1 MIFFNRMIA
10 RVLYLFLIAILLG
23 SCSLFKPVARAES
36 NKPVSPFMEN
46 IVVSLNAKQRYG
58 KASEKVNENVNNE
71 IADRP
76 ANNYLTGL
84 QGIEFASP
92 LSFHYALLLDV
103 EVEKIKN
110 EKLFEY
116 ITQWWAVPYRIG
128 GTGMNGID
136 CSAFVKGITT
146 EAFSINLPRTSR
158 EQADFSSTI
167 SKEELREGDLVF
179 FNTGGGIS
187 HVGMYL
193 SNNKFVHA
201 STSMGVVISDLN
213 ETYWNKRFVKAGRI
227 INN

>member
-1 MIFFNRMIA
+1 MIA
-10 RVLYLFLIAILLG
+10 RVLSLFFIIILFG
-23 SCSLFKPVARAES
+23 SCSLFRPVARTETTKS
-36 NKPVSPFMEN
+36 TSPFIDN
-46 IVVSLNAKQRYG
+46 IVVSLHSKQRYE
-58 KASEKVNENVNNE
+58 KTSEKTNLNNE
-71 IADRP
+71 ITDRSF
-76 ANNYLTGL
+76 NNYLMGL

-103 EVEKIKN
+103 DVEKIKN
-110 EKLFEY
+110 KKLFEY
-116 ITQWWAVPYRIG
+116 INQWWAVPYRIG

-136 CSAFVKGITT
+136 CSAFVKGIIN
-146 EAFSINLPRTSR
+146 EAFSIDLPRTSR
-158 EQADFSSTI
+158 EQADFSSKI

-227 INN
+227 SNN

>member
-1 MIFFNRMIA
+1 MNFINRMIA
-10 RVLYLFLIAILLG
+10 RVLYLFLTVILLG
-23 SCSLFKPVARAES
+23 SCSLFKPVARTES
-36 NKPVSPFMEN
+36 NKLSSPFMDN
-46 IVVSLNAKQRYG
+46 IVVSLNAKQRYE
-58 KASEKVNENVNNE
+58 KASEMANVNHD

-76 ANNYLTGL
+76 SSNYLTGL

-103 EVEKIKN
+103 DVEKIKN

-158 EQADFSSTI
+158 EQADYSSTI
-167 SKEELREGDLVF
+167 SKEQLREGDLVF

-227 INN
+227 LTN

>member
-1 MIFFNRMIA
+1 MNFINRMIA
-10 RVLYLFLIAILLG
+10 RVLYLFLTVILLG
-23 SCSLFKPVARAES
+23 SCSLFKPVARTES
-36 NKPVSPFMEN
+36 NKLSSPFMDN
-46 IVVSLNAKQRYG
+46 IVVSLNAKQRYE
-58 KASEKVNENVNNE
+58 KASERANVNHD

-76 ANNYLTGL
+76 SNNYLTGL

-103 EVEKIKN
+103 DVEKIKN

-158 EQADFSSTI
+158 EQADYSSTI
-167 SKEELREGDLVF
+167 SKEQLREGDLVF

-227 INN
+227 LTN

>member
-1 MIFFNRMIA
+1 MIA
-10 RVLYLFLIAILLG
+10 RVLYLLLAVILLG
-23 SCSLFKPVARAES
+23 SCSLFKPVARTAA
-36 NKPVSPFMEN
+36 NKSASPFMDN
-46 IVVSLNAKQRYG
+46 IVVSLNAKQRYE
-58 KASEKVNENVNNE
+58 KASERANVNHE

-76 ANNYLTGL
+76 VNNYLTGL

-103 EVEKIKN
+103 DVEKIKN
-110 EKLFEY
+110 QKLFEY

-158 EQADFSSTI
+158 EQADYSSTI

-227 INN
+227 LTN

>member
-1 MIFFNRMIA
+1 MIA
-10 RVLYLFLIAILLG
+10 RILYLFLTVILFG
-23 SCSLFKPVARAES
+23 SCSLFKPVARTES
-36 NKPVSPFMEN
+36 NKSASPFMDN
-46 IVVSLNAKQRYG
+46 IVVSLNAKQRYE
-58 KASEKVNENVNNE
+58 KAREKTNVNHE
-71 IADRP
+71 ISDGL

-110 EKLFEY
+110 QKLFEY

-128 GTGMNGID
+128 GNGMNGID

-167 SKEELREGDLVF
+167 SKEELKEGDLVF

-227 INN
+227 LTN